1 LTQIEGLT
9 QIARRQSQGCGAS
22 LASLLWHINSVTPF
36 CSIGYKRAT
45 GSPKDKLDLMLRGLR
60 KASSNWL
67 GKTIMTVAMG
77 ALIVS
82 FGIWGIA
89 DIFRGFGQSTLATVG
104 STEISVNEFRQLYT
118 DRLQQLGRQFGRP
131 LTQEQARAFG
141 FDRQL
146 LEQTL
151 AEAALDEEARRLG
164 LGQSD
169 AETMRVIFSDP
180 NFKGTNGQFDP
191 QRFQYM
197 IRQFGFTE
205 ARYLADQRRVS
216 LRRQIA
222 GTLSAGLEPSKTLVE
237 ASSHFQNEQRSIE
250 YIKLGA
256 AQAGTIDPPSPE
268 ALAGYFDEHKAQ
280 FRAPEYRKIV
290 FVVLTPEEIG
300 KWSDVSDDDAK
311 KLYEQ
316 RKEHLG
322 TPEKR
327 EVSQIVFPNMDEAT
341 AARARITS
349 GTSFDDIVK
358 ERKLAPAD
366 VDLGLVSKSGILD
379 PAFADAAFSLPSG
392 EVSQPVQGRFGV
404 ALIKVGTIQ
413 PATQPSYESL
423 APQLKREIAA
433 ARARDQVS
441 SLRDKFEDER
451 GGGASV
457 AEAAQKLGLAAT
469 TIDAV
474 DRAGKLPNGQP
485 ANIPQGLNVVAQAFN
500 SDVGVDNEPISYRG
514 GYVWY
519 DVLGI
524 TPPRDRTLD
533 EVKDQVE
540 ARWRE
545 DQVASR
551 LRAKA
556 TELVQKLGDTGK
568 LADEATSL
576 GLKAETATGLK
587 RDGSVPGLP
596 SNVIAAAFKTAKDSV
611 AQAAGDSDSEW
622 IVFRVTDVTVPPVDF
637 ASDETKKLKETL
649 QRTLSD
655 EQLAAYVTKLEKN
668 IGTKINEEAF
678 AQATGAGSNN

>member
-1 LTQIEGLT
+1 
-9 QIARRQSQGCGAS
+9 
-22 LASLLWHINSVTPF
+22 
-36 CSIGYKRAT
+36 
-45 GSPKDKLDLMLRGLR
+45 MR

-67 GKTIMTVAMG
+67 GKTIMTIAMG

-104 STEISVNEFRQLYT
+104 STEISTNEFRQLYT

-205 ARYLADQRRVS
+205 GRYLADQRRVS

-222 GTLSAGLEPSKTLVE
+222 GTLSAGLEPSKTLIE
-237 ASSHFQNEQRSIE
+237 ATSHFQNEQRAIE
-250 YIKLGA
+250 YIKLAA

-290 FVVLTPEEIG
+290 YVVLTPEEIG

-311 KLYEQ
+311 KIYEQ

-341 AARARITS
+341 AARAQITA
-349 GTSFDDIVK
+349 GTSFDDIAK
-358 ERKLAPAD
+358 ERKLSPGD

-404 ALIKVGTIQ
+404 ALIKVGKIQ
-413 PATQPSYESL
+413 PATQPSYDSL
-423 APQLKREIAA
+423 AQQIKRDIAT
-433 ARARDQVS
+433 ARAREQVS

-457 AEAAQKLGLAAT
+457 TDAAQKLGLTAT
-469 TIDAV
+469 TIDV
-474 DRAGKLPNGQP
+474 DRSGKQPDGQA

-519 DVLGI
+519 DVLGV

-545 DQVASR
+545 DQIASR

-556 TELVQKLGDTGK
+556 SELVQKLGETGK
-568 LADEATSL
+568 LADEAASL
-576 GLKAETATGLK
+576 GLKVETATGLK
-587 RDGSVPGLP
+587 RDGAAAGLP
-596 SNVIAAAFKTAKDSV
+596 SSVVAAAFKAAKDSV
-611 AQAAGDSDSEW
+611 AQVAGDSDTEW

-637 ASDETKKLKETL
+637 NSDATKRLKETL